1 MFEKSSRYVTRES
14 ALLIDGDGVLLL
26 PELARSVSTDSTLC
40 IFHTHVANQMP
51 PEKRNQLLEIV
62 DTIGKERE
70 VFHIYNNVHDLYLHL
85 DYV

>member
-1 MFEKSSRYVTRES
+1 MT
-14 ALLIDGDGVLLL
+14 
-26 PELARSVSTDSTLC
+26 TLC
-40 IFHTHVANQMP
+40 IFHTHVANQKS

>member
-1 MFEKSSRYVTRES
+1 MT
-14 ALLIDGDGVLLL
+14 
-26 PELARSVSTDSTLC
+26 TLC
-40 IFHTHVANQMP
+40 IFHTHVANQMS